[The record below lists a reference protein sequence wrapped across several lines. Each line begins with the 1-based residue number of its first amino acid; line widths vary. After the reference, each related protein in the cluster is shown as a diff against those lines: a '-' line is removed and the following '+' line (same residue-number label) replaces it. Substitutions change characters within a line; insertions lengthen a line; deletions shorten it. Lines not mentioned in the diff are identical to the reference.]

1 MKGAAARGQAV
12 IEVLGLAP
20 VLIIAGLLAWQ
31 LVAVIATGLRA
42 QAEVR
47 VRAVEAVGHAA
58 GDHVVVDVRFP
69 VPGVLPGMEGMSVP
83 ARVGVRTP

>member
-1 MKGAAARGQAV
+1 MRRRAARGQAV
-12 IEVLGLAP
+12 IEVLALAP
-20 VLIIAGLLAWQ
+20 VIIIAGLLAWQ

-47 VRAVEAVGHAA
+47 VRAVEAVGHVA
-58 GDHVVVDVRFP
+58 GDHIVVSVRIR
-69 VPGVLPGMEGMSVP
+69 VPAVLPGLEGMGVP